1 MSLVHTFNTK
11 PLIQNNGGKRKVAK
25 IYKEIETF
33 ADIDLN
39 NRIYNYTFKHL
50 LDRTYTF
57 KHLLDRRKSILI
69 TTFSYLFL
77 NFKENNITQ
86 VSICNIY

>member
-39 NRIYNYTFKHL
+39 NRIYGLQN
-50 LDRTYTF
+50 
-57 KHLLDRRKSILI
+57 
-69 TTFSYLFL
+69 
-77 NFKENNITQ
+77 
-86 VSICNIY
+86 VSF